1 MQIFR
6 APTLIFLILSTSCEL
21 QQKHIIEEDNSTS
34 LKNEEITDKNY
45 ITKKKEVPT
54 IKDTTKLQ
62 KDKLSL
68 KVKPNTKA
76 LPKPVLSIEKKVQE
90 ARFSDELLKA
100 VNNWNTIPKSVFP
113 LKNISIKSPVVF
125 RLLGPQNQ
133 VIATSKQPIGTEVVG
148 RAFSN
153 GQLLISP
160 SLTSKLQ
167 AKIPLNETDFK
178 QCVAFRFEMG
188 KEILKMRAQKLK
200 SKNKSF
206 DREHTQTTKN
216 AKGNQSADSDDLLSP
231 GDFGHGKFCICSNC
245 RKKRLA
251 EFGSMK

>member
-6 APTLIFLILSTSCEL
+6 APILICLILSTGCEL
-21 QQKHIIEEDNSTS
+21 QLRNTIEEDHNTS
-34 LKNEEITDKNY
+34 IKKEEIIDQNY
-45 ITKKKEVPT
+45 IIKKKEVPS
-54 IKDTTKLQ
+54 IKETTKLQ
-62 KDKLSL
+62 NDKLSL
-68 KVKPNTKA
+68 KIKPQTQPLA
-76 LPKPVLSIEKKVQE
+76 KPVLPVEKKVQE

-113 LKNISIKSPVVF
+113 LKNISIKSPVIF

-133 VIATSKQPIGTEVVG
+133 VLATSKQPKGSEVVG
-148 RAFSN
+148 RAVSN

-188 KEILKMRAQKLK
+188 KEILKMREQRLK
-200 SKNKSF
+200 SKSMSLN
-206 DREHTQTTKN
+206 REPSQKTKN
-216 AKGNQSADSDDLLSP
+216 ANRNQSTDSDELLSP
-231 GDFGHGKFCICSNC
+231 GDFGHGKFCICSDC

-251 EFGSMK
+251 EFGSLK